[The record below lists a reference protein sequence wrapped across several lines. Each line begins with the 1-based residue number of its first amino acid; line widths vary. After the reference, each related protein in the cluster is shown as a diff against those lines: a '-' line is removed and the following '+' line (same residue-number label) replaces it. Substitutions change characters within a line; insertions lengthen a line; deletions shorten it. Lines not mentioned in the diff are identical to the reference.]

1 MLSKLFLGCCAIFLV
16 FCALIHTAYAG
27 TPVPRLASIPDSLRP
42 SINRVLA
49 SKPQDLFV
57 VLNNGL
63 TVLLRR
69 TEGNDLVSAQV
80 FVRAGSLYEGK
91 FMTAGLSH
99 YLEHVVSGGTTTA
112 FTEAEAKRRLQAIGG
127 ETNAY
132 TSYDRTVYFINS
144 SAQNW
149 KEILDLLLSYVSES
163 KLDPQEVAREKAV
176 IQQEFKLKEN
186 NVDSELWNLF
196 MKIAYPAHPVRNPVI
211 GYESVFVERNRQ
223 DLLDYYLRRY
233 QPENMIIAVV
243 GDIKPLEVLQYVT
256 ERTKNFTRKA
266 NQPLVL
272 PEQPAQL
279 NPRWEETQMPIA
291 RMTKAI
297 LGFPSVSLNHPDL
310 YALDVLAQ
318 LLGEGRTSRLYQR
331 LKDQENKVLGV
342 SASNWTPAFTPGRF
356 IIALDLPPENWP
368 TVMSGVEAEINH
380 FKSRPV
386 STEDLEKAKKTAIAR
401 HVFGQET
408 ISSVA
413 SSLASSYFDT
423 GDPYFEEAYLDG
435 LRRVTKEQVMDV
447 AKRYLRMD
455 RLNVAA
461 IQPQKETVA
470 AKDTAPPAVS
480 ASPAAYKTLSN
491 GLRVLLKQDNSLPLV
506 TLQLY
511 GVGGLA
517 MQQGQPAGISALT
530 SALLTAGTKK
540 RSKMDIARAIED
552 VGGSIQSGSNNNTY
566 FVSLRVLKDDLD
578 MALNI
583 LADIVQ
589 NAQFPQQEIDKKRVD
604 TLRAISSL
612 DESWQTEIFR
622 LFKKNYFKDSPYSQE
637 RLGTIESVEAITRD
651 QIVEFFRQMV
661 NPHNSVLAVYGDF
674 DAKTVAKEIEKA
686 FAGWKGQDLQPKIS
700 KKETQSLTAD
710 RSVEKKNEK
719 TSAALMIGTN
729 GLDIDSERRPVLDV
743 INTILSG
750 AGTPSG
756 RLFESLR
763 GGQEDLVYLV
773 GSFPFYGKNAGY
785 FGVITQTTL
794 DNLEKVQR
802 IILQNLQRLQTE
814 PVSAEELKIAKNIL
828 LTAHQMD
835 QEGVSSQAQSAAVNE
850 TLGLGWDYD
859 GKYQELIEQ
868 VRIDDIQKLA
878 KELFTNSLVVRIIP
892 ERPVEALP
900 IPVQPDDLKP
910 R

>member
-1 MLSKLFLGCCAIFLV
+1 MFGKLTLGCHAALLA
-16 FCALIHTAYAG
+16 FCLIIHTAWAG
-27 TPVPRLASIPDSLRP
+27 DTSPRFAQIPDNLRP
-42 SINRVLA
+42 SVNRVLS

-57 VLNNGL
+57 VLDNGL

-80 FVRAGSLYEGK
+80 FVRAGSLYEGR

-99 YLEHVVSGGTTTA
+99 YLEHVVSGGTTTT
-112 FTEAEAKRRLQAIGG
+112 FTEAEAKKRLQAIGG

-144 SAQNW
+144 SAKNW
-149 KEILDLLLSYVSES
+149 KEILDLLISYVSES

-176 IQQEFKLKEN
+176 IQQEFKLREN
-186 NVDSELWNLF
+186 NVDSALWNLF
-196 MKIAYPAHPVRNPVI
+196 MKVAYQVHPVRNPVI
-211 GYESVFVERNRQ
+211 GYETAFVERSRQ
-223 DLLDYYLRRY
+223 DLLDYYLQRY
-233 QPENMIIAVV
+233 QPENMVIAVV
-243 GDIKPLEVLQYVT
+243 GKIEPLEVLQFII
-256 ERTKNFTRKA
+256 ERTQNFTRKA
-266 NQPLVL
+266 NEPVVL
-272 PEQPAQL
+272 PQEPAQL
-279 NPRWEETQMPIA
+279 NPRWQEAQMPIA
-291 RMTKAI
+291 RMTKAM
-297 LGFPSVSLNHPDL
+297 LGFPSVSLHHPDL

-342 SASNWTPAFTPGRF
+342 SASNWTPAYAPGQF
-356 IIALDLPPENWP
+356 IISLDLPPENWP
-368 TVMSGVEAEINH
+368 AVMAGVEAEIDH
-380 FKSRPV
+380 FKDQPV
-386 STEDLEKAKKTAIAR
+386 SAEDLDKAKKTAIAR

-408 ISSVA
+408 ISSLA

-435 LRRVTKEQVMDV
+435 LRGVTQQQVMDV

-455 RLNVAA
+455 RLNVAV
-461 IQPQKETVA
+461 IQPAGEATQTKQA
-470 AKDTAPPAVS
+470 APPPAS
-480 ASPAAYKTLSN
+480 ASPVGYRKLDN

-511 GVGGLA
+511 GLGGLA
-517 MQQGQPAGISALT
+517 MEQGQPAGISALT
-530 SALLTAGTKK
+530 SSLLTAGTEK
-540 RSKMDIARAIED
+540 RSKMDIARALED

-566 FVSLRVLKDDLD
+566 FVSLKVLKDDLR
-578 MALNI
+578 MALDI

-589 NAQFPQQEIDKKRVD
+589 NAQFPQPEIEKKRLD

-622 LFKKNYFKDSPYSQE
+622 LFKKNYFKDSPYGQE
-637 RLGTIESVEAITRD
+637 RLGTIESVQAMTRD
-651 QIVEFFRQMV
+651 QIVQFFRRMV
-661 NPHNSVLAVYGDF
+661 NPQNAVLAIYGDF
-674 DAKTVAKEIEKA
+674 DAEKLGKEIESA
-686 FAGWKGQDLQPKIS
+686 FAGWHGQDFQPMTWNN
-700 KKETQSLTAD
+700 ETQPLTA
-710 RSVEKKNEK
+710 SHAVEKKNEK

-743 INTILSG
+743 INAILSG

-794 DNLEKVQR
+794 DNLEKVQQ

-814 PVSAEELKIAKNIL
+814 PVSDGELEVAKNIL

-850 TLGLGWDYD
+850 VLGLGWDYD
-859 GKYQELIEQ
+859 GKYKELINKVQ
-868 VRIDDIQKLA
+868 VEDIQRLA
-878 KELFTNSLVVRIIP
+878 KELFTNTLVVRTIP
-892 ERPVEALP
+892 EKPVEALP
-900 IPVQPDDLKP
+900 IPPQHDDLKV